1 MPDVIAKYGNVTALG
16 RSAEDRKLWEM
27 SFGSPPSQ
35 NIRAYMP
42 GLANL
47 MDTWKAHQRSA
58 YACAEADAL
67 AALLGKLGNQA
78 NIRHNEFEFG
88 VAKSDEGKVLWQP
101 CDNCSKWLDE
111 GRGFGPERT
120 YRLNSVALA
129 TLR

>member
-1 MPDVIAKYGNVTALG
+1 MPDVNAKYGQVTALG
-16 RSAEDRKLWEM
+16 HSAEDRKLWEM

-35 NIRAYMP
+35 NIRAYLP
-42 GLANL
+42 GLAKL

-67 AALLGKLGNQA
+67 ANLLGKLGNQA
-78 NIRHNEFEFG
+78 NMRYDEFEFSI
-88 VAKSDEGKVLWQP
+88 AKSDGGQVLWQP

-120 YRLNSVALA
+120 YRLNAVALQA
-129 TLR
+129 LK